1 MKNKSVIRDWEMS
14 IKTRPDRIEDMALAP
29 SIKHLLQTW
38 ETNRVIKH
46 CIMDGHSGTGKT
58 TSARIIAPL
67 VDKDFE
73 EINCTTD
80 GSKEQLKLITKKMS
94 STNLFQLMGNESKQK
109 VFFLDEFH
117 DIGKGE
123 QNVLKKFMED
133 YSDKA
138 KLIICV
144 NDYKKVSSAIADRC
158 VYIPFDVAVIDDKK
172 GSLRIL
178 PNSGFKNV
186 GEWITELER
195 SADVV
200 AKKLDIKFDKKMK
213 DKVSSNPYN
222 LISIRSYIRG
232 LEMTYFGEL

>member
-1 MKNKSVIRDWEMS
+1 
-14 IKTRPDRIEDMALAP
+14 
-29 SIKHLLQTW
+29 
-38 ETNRVIKH
+38 
-46 CIMDGHSGTGKT
+46 
-58 TSARIIAPL
+58 
-67 VDKDFE
+67 
-73 EINCTTD
+73 
-80 GSKEQLKLITKKMS
+80 MS
-94 STNLFQLMGNESKQK
+94 STNLFQLMGHENKQN

-186 GEWITELER
+186 GDWITELER

-213 DKVSSNPYN
+213 DKVSGNPYN